1 MMLDQIIRLLGESE
15 ADAWE
20 VTETRTE
27 GWDLYFI
34 RHDLDQNRIRNTVHT
49 TVRVFRC
56 SGDRSMIG
64 SASEE
69 LPPTA
74 SEEEARELI
83 RLLCERASYVR
94 NPYYELCGPSG
105 DSRTGSEGSDGKQ
118 PETGEIA
125 AQFLDVFRSV
135 RETEDTFLNSYE
147 IFVDMK
153 TVRFLNSNGVDV
165 TDTRPQSMLEV
176 VSNAR
181 DGKRE
186 IELYRIY
193 HSGSADREEL
203 ARAVEE
209 TLRVGRD
216 RLLAVPMPKLGTVP
230 VVFST
235 SEIREICSFFIN
247 RMSASY
253 KKQGYSDWE
262 TGKPIM
268 DGSMETGITVEALR
282 ELPNSSGNR
291 DFDPEGAP
299 VRDVVQI
306 RDGVAECFLGNR
318 QFSCYLG
325 LEDSFIPGNFRVSGG
340 TYTEDELR
348 TGDFLEA
355 VEFSDFQADALSG
368 DIAGEIRLA
377 YWHHGGTVTPVT
389 GGSISGSLIELAPSM
404 KMSAGLR
411 QYDSMVVPAVVRLEN
426 VSVTGI
432 TGI

>member
-176 VSNAR
+176 VS
-181 DGKRE
+181 GKNWPGPWKR
-186 IELYRIY
+186 RFA
-193 HSGSADREEL
+193 SGATASAPSLCR
-203 ARAVEE
+203 
-209 TLRVGRD
+209 
-216 RLLAVPMPKLGTVP
+216 
-230 VVFST
+230 
-235 SEIREICSFFIN
+235 
-247 RMSASY
+247 
-253 KKQGYSDWE
+253 
-262 TGKPIM
+262 
-268 DGSMETGITVEALR
+268 
-282 ELPNSSGNR
+282 SSGLYLLFFR
-291 DFDPEGAP
+291 HPRSGRSA
-299 VRDVVQI
+299 
-306 RDGVAECFLGNR
+306 A
-318 QFSCYLG
+318 FS
-325 LEDSFIPGNFRVSGG
+325 S
-340 TYTEDELR
+340 
-348 TGDFLEA
+348 TG
-355 VEFSDFQADALSG
+355 
-368 DIAGEIRLA
+368 
-377 YWHHGGTVTPVT
+377 
-389 GGSISGSLIELAPSM
+389 
-404 KMSAGLR
+404 
-411 QYDSMVVPAVVRLEN
+411 
-426 VSVTGI
+426 
-432 TGI
+432 